1 MATLAKDKS
10 RIFSVN
16 STTNRVPIIADD
28 IVYQGAAVGESSST
42 GTGRPLVS
50 GDTFLGFATAKVDNA
65 GGAASAK
72 DITVYDK
79 GHVWLSGV
87 TGVTGQADLNA
98 TVYATDDDSF
108 TLTASGASS
117 IGKITDYSATLGVL
131 VYFEAS
137 AVRSI

>member
-50 GDTFLGFATAKVDNA
+50 GDTFLGFATAKVDN
-65 GGAASAK
+65 AASAK